1 MFLTSGGNSQ
11 AVRDNCSKDGNW
23 IVKIR
28 APQDHYYIDCNNGN
42 SICLSCFANL
52 HWSPKCQK
60 CEFYKNGKTL
70 IPFVQYL
77 VKNIF

>member
-1 MFLTSGGNSQ
+1 MFLTSVGNSQ

-28 APQDHYYIDCNNGN
+28 APQDYYYIDCNNGN
-42 SICLSCFANL
+42 PICLSCFANL